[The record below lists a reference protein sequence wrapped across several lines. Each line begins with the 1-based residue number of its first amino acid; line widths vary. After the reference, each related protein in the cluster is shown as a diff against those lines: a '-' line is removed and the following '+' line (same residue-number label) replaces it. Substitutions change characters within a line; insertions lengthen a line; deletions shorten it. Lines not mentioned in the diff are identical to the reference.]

1 MKKVLLAAV
10 LAVLSLGCAITDYP
24 VITDTRGADD
34 GGTLFGQYAWAY
46 IRPYYGQ
53 VATIWSDGS
62 DEIFSV
68 VSQDWTGDQWLKSF
82 NNFDASGLLNFL
94 DQLYCDPTIQDA
106 NCPITIAWNPDLP
119 NAYPHGDQSAGYNNE
134 DDVFDY
140 IYNPTC
146 SGARSLS
153 ILISYGSRY
162 YGECGSGFAQT
173 LQNRAYEFSQLE
185 RAMFQGREMYHIP
198 IDNSTASFTVTGQ
211 DGYVS
216 DMRIFGR
223 YNLYMDDNMR
233 VAIPMSPNAAYQ
245 MRSLQNFVDEHG
257 HYMNVNLTYGSLT
270 GNFQISVTSLQG
282 ALDRL

>member
-162 YGECGSGFAQT
+162 YGECGDGRFQSQAFAAEFANLPTTMFRGEPAYVLSMNAANTSLVFNGVDSAPLYGQMNAVITPDLEVAVPMTPNTRHLMGWVSNWIGQNGPNAT
-173 LQNRAYEFSQLE
+173 LSVTYGAVNTEFNV
-185 RAMFQGREMYHIP
+185 RFAG
-198 IDNSTASFTVTGQ
+198 
-211 DGYVS
+211 DG
-216 DMRIFGR
+216 IA
-223 YNLYMDDNMR
+223 YNLSR
-233 VAIPMSPNAAYQ
+233 
-245 MRSLQNFVDEHG
+245 F
-257 HYMNVNLTYGSLT
+257 
-270 GNFQISVTSLQG
+270 
-282 ALDRL
+282 